1 MGVCIRTGANM
12 TLDLPQIVW
21 KQLTGQKVS
30 YEDLIEIDLG
40 FWKLMSFMLTAN
52 KKMYDE
58 SIFETWTV
66 MLSDQETLVELRD
79 NTSKDQR
86 VTYEERLDYIKQ
98 ALYTRL
104 NESTLQCAAIKRGIS
119 KIIP

>member
-1 MGVCIRTGANM
+1 M